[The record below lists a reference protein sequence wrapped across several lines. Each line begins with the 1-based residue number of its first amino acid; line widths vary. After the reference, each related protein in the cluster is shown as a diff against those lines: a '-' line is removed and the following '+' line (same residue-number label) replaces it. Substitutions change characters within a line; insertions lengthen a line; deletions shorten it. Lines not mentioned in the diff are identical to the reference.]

1 MAREGLGNLLSTQEE
16 GFPRQTRGFS
26 RSMRTSTPSCRSHLP
41 KRLAVGDPNKLFH
54 GQFEVKPLLQAR
66 RGLTGIQVFSTRR
79 EKQPALIFVFGFT
92 SNITKSSKEKYVGW
106 DGMGQQVLMGATL
119 RELASRRLCTNYG
132 TPHIPSKPKQ
142 QGISKGTGGKM
153 EALLSVI
160 KTLAM
165 LLPSEWFVFFRAGF
179 LCLSLM
185 RCALSNAF
193 LNFLTAFIAY
203 WEVSFDFYFS
213 SNAYI

>member
-142 QGISKGTGGKM
+142 QGNFQRDRWEKGGLTERYQNSRDAFTAGVVCVFSG
-153 EALLSVI
+153 
-160 KTLAM
+160 LA
-165 LLPSEWFVFFRAGF
+165 FCV
-179 LCLSLM
+179 
-185 RCALSNAF
+185 
-193 LNFLTAFIAY
+193 Y
-203 WEVSFDFYFS
+203 H
-213 SNAYI
+213 